1 MNKEESNPLD
11 VLTNPDREAEK
22 RELYERALEKTQ
34 AEQESMNDRENCGC
48 DVHDCCSVHQAEIDA
63 RNNTPDTDPSYESTM
78 KHLSKPLVA
87 TTLVNTPDTEKKHQK
102 HCRASLGFVCSCL
115 PDVIDFTVKTE
126 EFTPTTP
133 DTEGEAYGR
142 GYKQGRFDS
151 EMDRLN
157 EGPATPET
165 NYCDSMTP
173 EEREAQS
180 KIKVT
185 YTTSNT
191 PDTEWRTHAQRAD
204 YFEPNT
210 LVMTLD
216 NIDLLLTYRD
226 TYWKERVRK
235 EVEAI
240 RKPER
245 EEPNEMADMKKWE
258 VWDRLTD
265 EDEIYNQA
273 LDTLL
278 DNLK

>member
-1 MNKEESNPLD
+1 MN
-11 VLTNPDREAEK
+11 
-22 RELYERALEKTQ
+22 
-34 AEQESMNDRENCGC
+34 
-48 DVHDCCSVHQAEIDA
+48 
-63 RNNTPDTDPSYESTM
+63 NN
-78 KHLSKPLVA
+78 
-87 TTLVNTPDTEKKHQK
+87 
-102 HCRASLGFVCSCL
+102 
-115 PDVIDFTVKTE
+115 
-126 EFTPTTP
+126 TP

-173 EEREAQS
+173 EQREAQS

-191 PDTEWRTHAQRAD
+191 PDTELKKHAQRAD
-204 YFEPNT
+204 YFEPDT

-226 TYWKERVRK
+226 TYWKERVKK

-278 DNLK
+278 ENLTKGE

>member
-1 MNKEESNPLD
+1 MN
-11 VLTNPDREAEK
+11 
-22 RELYERALEKTQ
+22 
-34 AEQESMNDRENCGC
+34 
-48 DVHDCCSVHQAEIDA
+48 
-63 RNNTPDTDPSYESTM
+63 NN
-78 KHLSKPLVA
+78 
-87 TTLVNTPDTEKKHQK
+87 
-102 HCRASLGFVCSCL
+102 
-115 PDVIDFTVKTE
+115 
-126 EFTPTTP
+126 TP

-191 PDTEWRTHAQRAD
+191 PDTEKKHQKHCRASLGFVCSCLPD
-204 YFEPNT
+204 VIDFTVKTEEFTPTTPDTEWEEEFWNERIDEAET
-210 LVMTLD
+210 LAELFSGGDMYNLEFARSVI
-216 NIDLLLTYRD
+216 NPKIQALLTSRD
-226 TYWKERVRK
+226 TFWKERVKPLRRIIRRMDRELK
-235 EVEAI
+235 DYEAI
-240 RKPER
+240 ALYDIYAMAFYDDTGVWPPGKSAPIEMHHEFDQAER
-245 EEPNEMADMKKWE
+245 SKKYTEWH
-258 VWDRLTD
+258 
-265 EDEIYNQA
+265 QA